1 MSSSSR
7 ERDESPLE
15 SLPANAITQG
25 AAVTKVT
32 TIQLATESIGVAAE
46 ATASPEVIT
55 AEVAASPEVITA
67 EVAASPEVITAEVA
81 ASPEVITALEV
92 TAATEVT
99 IITAEVA
106 ASTEVSTAHEFITE
120 QRKFSI
126 VWVFLVFIDIIN
138 NIIWI
143 IPAILVFFIPIP
155 AIFIFIDDLL

>member
-46 ATASPEVIT
+46 AT
-55 AEVAASPEVITA
+55 ASPEVITA

-143 IPAILVFFIPIP
+143 IPAILVFFIP

>member
-1 MSSSSR
+1 MSSSSAAAER

-15 SLPANAITQG
+15 SLPTNAIAQG

-55 AEVAASPEVITA
+55 AEITASPEVITA
-67 EVAASPEVITAEVA
+67 EVAASPEVTTTPVVAHTSSSTAF
-81 ASPEVITALEV
+81 
-92 TAATEVT
+92 
-99 IITAEVA
+99 
-106 ASTEVSTAHEFITE
+106 AHEFITK

-126 VWVFLVFIDIIN
+126 VWVFLVFIDIN

-143 IPAILVFFIPIP
+143 IPAILVFFIP

>member
-1 MSSSSR
+1 MSSSSAAAER

-15 SLPANAITQG
+15 SLPTNAIAQG

-55 AEVAASPEVITA
+55 AEITASPEVITA

-81 ASPEVITALEV
+81 ASPEVTTTPVVAHTSSSTAF
-92 TAATEVT
+92 
-99 IITAEVA
+99 
-106 ASTEVSTAHEFITE
+106 AHEFITK

-126 VWVFLVFIDIIN
+126 VWVFLVFIDIN

-143 IPAILVFFIPIP
+143 IPAILVFFIP

>member
-1 MSSSSR
+1 MSSSSAAAER

-15 SLPANAITQG
+15 SLPTNAIAQG

-55 AEVAASPEVITA
+55 AEITASPEVITA
-67 EVAASPEVITAEVA
+67 EVAAS
-81 ASPEVITALEV
+81 
-92 TAATEVT
+92 TEVT
-99 IITAEVA
+99 TTPVVAHTSSSTAF
-106 ASTEVSTAHEFITE
+106 AHEFITK

-126 VWVFLVFIDIIN
+126 VWVFLVFIDIN

-143 IPAILVFFIPIP
+143 IPAIPR
-155 AIFIFIDDLL
+155 

>member
-55 AEVAASPEVITA
+55 AETTASPEVITA
-67 EVAASPEVITAEVA
+67 EVAASPEVITA
-81 ASPEVITALEV
+81 PEVTP
-92 TAATEVT
+92 ATEVT

-106 ASTEVSTAHEFITE
+106 ASTEVTTTSSTAHEFITE

-143 IPAILVFFIPIP
+143 IPAILVFFIP